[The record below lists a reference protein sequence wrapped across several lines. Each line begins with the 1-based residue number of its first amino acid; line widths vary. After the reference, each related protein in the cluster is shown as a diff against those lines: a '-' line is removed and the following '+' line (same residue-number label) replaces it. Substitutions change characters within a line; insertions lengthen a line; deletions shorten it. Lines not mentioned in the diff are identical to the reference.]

1 MPFSVVTIVTA
12 KLPYRRRQWTLPLR
26 FCCGYHSVSKFVE
39 KVAMI
44 CEKFHACVVSLVSNY
59 FHRLSA
65 THLYVMGYSTYRHW
79 SIVLQKYFKKYDL
92 NMILFF
98 ILGALW
104 ICGGMCYG
112 PHIKMRGG
120 HRHGN
125 NY

>member
-1 MPFSVVTIVTA
+1 MPFSVVTILTA

-26 FCCGYHSVSKFVE
+26 FCCGYHSDPKFDQ

-44 CEKFHACVVSLVSNY
+44 VKIFIP
-59 FHRLSA
+59 LSA
-65 THLYVMGYSTYRHW
+65 THLYVMGYSTYSHW
-79 SIVLQKYFKKYDL
+79 SIVLQKYFKSYDL